1 MMMFVGEVQELVAA
15 EAPEECGVVVVVIS
29 ETESRLV
36 QELQTDCVGEE
47 QSTRAKC

>member
-1 MMMFVGEVQELVAA
+1 MMMFVVEVQELVAS
-15 EAPEECGVVVVVIS
+15 EAPEECGVVVVIS